1 MELDVEKEFIRLSNK
16 VSMLRYDYDNLKRE
30 YQAKL
35 DKIDLKLMDKCED
48 EISEYLDE
56 YSLKE

>member
-1 MELDVEKEFIRLSNK
+1 MGLDIEEEFIRLSK
-16 VSMLRYDYDNLKRE
+16 EVSMLRCDYDNLKRE
-30 YQAKL
+30 YQSKL
-35 DKIDLKLMDKCED
+35 DKIDLKLMDECED